1 MLKTTP
7 LAFENLS
14 WNSHNKTCTQHYLKP
29 KLFAHL
35 QNQAL
40 PCNPVIKIN
49 CSSKPISFI
58 HLHSQPWYLASPV
71 KTPIKQN
78 LQQHKTQDSIGI
90 GPLNWPCYWHLNL
103 AYPNSSSTKPCHL
116 HHFLS
121 YTHSIGTHPWHLASP
136 VQTEEPNLIHPPKT
150 HLTCIPIFLSS
161 HYTSCSRKWNLTW
174 PSLFCQQMQQTW
186 HDCLANLHNQT
197 THNRLDSSTFGF
209 GHSCKKTSSIPT
221 PFTYSLFSNLTWHW
235 KSCQAS
241 IKKDT
246 LAFWKRGYW
255 DQKGKT
261 PAVNI
266 WVYLSKTPWHKNN
279 TAEKELGAEDY
290 ILVFQI
296 FCQESIQVITLFC
309 ITIALPQPPST
320 WPTMFFHLIPYLAI
334 EPFLKTLQYPTA

>member
-58 HLHSQPWYLASPV
+58 HLHSQPWYSASPV

-136 VQTEEPNLIHPPKT
+136 ILLTANQTSLIKTNPVTWFSHFSSVQSSWWTEPTLPNTISP
-150 HLTCIPIFLSS
+150 LTCCHGAAGQYHKL
-161 HYTSCSRKWNLTW
+161 
-174 PSLFCQQMQQTW
+174 Q
-186 HDCLANLHNQT
+186 
-197 THNRLDSSTFGF
+197 
-209 GHSCKKTSSIPT
+209 KTS
-221 PFTYSLFSNLTWHW
+221 H
-235 KSCQAS
+235 
-241 IKKDT
+241 
-246 LAFWKRGYW
+246 
-255 DQKGKT
+255 
-261 PAVNI
+261 
-266 WVYLSKTPWHKNN
+266 
-279 TAEKELGAEDY
+279 
-290 ILVFQI
+290 
-296 FCQESIQVITLFC
+296 
-309 ITIALPQPPST
+309 
-320 WPTMFFHLIPYLAI
+320 
-334 EPFLKTLQYPTA
+334 FLKFHFWMHW